1 MNKIIAIV
9 MIALAVVCRASAQ
22 PQSATLVASG
32 LTCSMCSKAIYK
44 ALEKVPYISSIDVD
58 IEKSSYEIRFK
69 PGMDIEPDEMKKAVE
84 GAGFFVASLQLRVK
98 MDGVDVKNDAHVT
111 FAGATY
117 HFVKVPEKTVSGEAT
132 LTVIDKNY
140 LPAKARKKYD
150 KFTSMECYETGVAM
164 ACCAHKGKTNRI
176 YHVTM

>member
-1 MNKIIAIV
+1 MFVLSAG
-9 MIALAVVCRASAQ
+9 LRAAAQ

-84 GAGFFVASLQLRVK
+84 DAGFFVASLQLAVK

-111 FAGATY
+111 IAGATY
-117 HFVKVPEKTVSGEAT
+117 HFVKVPEKTVSGEAR

-140 LPAKARKKYD
+140 LPAKARRKYD
-150 KFTSMECYETGVAM
+150 KFTGMKCYETGVAM